1 MPQVSIPDTTQLIDK
16 ETLNESERAFVE
28 MFERERGGS
37 QSSQSDDTTLTS
49 AEDLADTTGTPGSS
63 TTPPAAPDAPSTV
76 EGPSGASVSEPS
88 GTTEVQPLDASG
100 NVITGAT
107 EPATEL
113 STSTTPVE
121 GEPPSSE
128 PAQSAPAFTFAGVDY
143 SSSDLAQAVQ
153 LRDWYTRLNNPQIQA
168 IDALLSGEYQLVPTS
183 QSQVAPVAI
192 PPAPQPATSPASPP
206 DTPVNDDAGE
216 WLDPRAEAEINRLRT
231 ELTQLTERVTSSVTP
246 LIESRQTDQF
256 NATLSAIDQAHT
268 AFQTEYTL
276 DDDTMQ
282 QLGQAVVNAGVFPS
296 LLQQHRD
303 PQVATKAAFD
313 MMLWTTP
320 TFRDKIVTQ
329 RLTALAT
336 DSQAQAQADKTRK
349 LTSLASSGG
358 SVPRRTTT
366 PQTKEERH
374 QAMVEEIRASQ
385 NGNGSI

>member
-28 MFERERGGS
+28 MFERERGG
-37 QSSQSDDTTLTS
+37 QSSQSDDTSLTS

-88 GTTEVQPLDASG
+88 GTAEVQPLDGDG
-100 NVITGAT
+100 NVIAGSQ
-107 EPATEL
+107 PAID
-113 STSTTPVE
+113 TTPVE
-121 GEPPSSE
+121 GEPTSSE
-128 PAQSAPAFTFAGVDY
+128 PAQSDPAFTFAGVDY
-143 SSSDLAQAVQ
+143 SSTDLAQAVQ
-153 LRDWYTRLNNPQIQA
+153 LRDWYSRLNNPQIQA

-183 QSQVAPVAI
+183 QSQVAPVAT
-192 PPAPQPATSPASPP
+192 PPAPQPATSPASPL
-206 DTPVNDDAGE
+206 DSPVNDDAGE

-246 LIESRQTDQF
+246 LIESRQNDQF
-256 NATLSAIDQAHT
+256 NATLSAIDQAHA
-268 AFQTEYTL
+268 AFQIEYTL
-276 DDDTMQ
+276 DDDTMK
-282 QLGQAVVNAGVFPS
+282 QLGDAVVAAGVFPS
-296 LLQQHRD
+296 LLQQHGN
-303 PQVATKAAFD
+303 PATATKAALD

-320 TFRDKIVTQ
+320 SFRDKIVTQ

-336 DSQAQAQADKTRK
+336 DSQAQAQVDKTRK

-366 PQTKEERH
+366 PQTKEERYA
-374 QAMVEEIRASQ
+374 AMTEEIRAAV